1 MRRYSLLVALS
12 AAGML
17 ACDDATQPVSAPA
30 SAVPLILASV
40 QGIPDTG
47 VAYTLCLPATGLPNI
62 DLDPSHFDT
71 LQVVHLDAADDTVTQ
86 CGDLGF
92 RGQTYTFAGDGQVDT
107 AAVTVTLDKTAPSC
121 VLKRG

>member
-17 ACDDATQPVSAPA
+17 ACDDATQPVSAP
-30 SAVPLILASV
+30 AVPLILASV

-62 DLDPSHFDT
+62 DHDSVSWRIGGQEVDT
-71 LQVVHLDAADDTVTQ
+71 DESLYWYTGTS
-86 CGDLGF
+86 GF
-92 RGQTYTFAGDGQVDT
+92 QLTLIGAAGDGQVDT